1 MKYLNSMYG
10 FLVLLGCVF
19 CILIYSC
26 LGERGLMN
34 VLSMRQELEKIQEN
48 NIRLKQENES
58 LKEYSYLLKNDI
70 HYIEKIAREEL
81 GLLESGEVIYFFE
94 ND

>member
-1 MKYLNSMYG
+1 MKYLNSIYG
-10 FLVLLGCVF
+10 FLILLGCVF
-19 CILIYSC
+19 CIVIYSC

-34 VLSMRQELEKIQEN
+34 VLSLQEELQKIQHYNKSLE
-48 NIRLKQENES
+48 RENES
-58 LKEYSYLLKNDI
+58 LEEYRHLLKNDT

-81 GLLESGEVIYFFE
+81 GLIKPGEVVYFFE

>member
-1 MKYLNSMYG
+1 MKYLNSIYG
-10 FLVLLGCVF
+10 CLILLGCVF
-19 CILIYSC
+19 SIVIYSC

-34 VLSMRQELEKIQEN
+34 VLSMRKELQKIEQN
-48 NIRLKQENES
+48 NKSLEQENES
-58 LKEYSYLLKNDI
+58 LKEYSYLLKNDT

-81 GLLESGEVIYFFE
+81 GLLKPGEVVYFFE

>member
-1 MKYLNSMYG
+1 MKYLNSIYG
-10 FLVLLGCVF
+10 CLILLGCVF
-19 CILIYSC
+19 CIVIYSC

-34 VLSMRQELEKIQEN
+34 VLSMRKELHKIQQN
-48 NIRLKQENES
+48 NKSLEQENES
-58 LKEYSYLLKNDI
+58 LKEYSYLLKNDT

-81 GLLESGEVIYFFE
+81 GLLKSGEVVYFFE

>member
-10 FLVLLGCVF
+10 FLILLGCVF

-26 LGERGLMN
+26 LGDRGLMN

-81 GLLESGEVIYFFE
+81 GLLKSGEVVYFFE

>member
-81 GLLESGEVIYFFE
+81 GLLKSGEVVYFFE

>member
-1 MKYLNSMYG
+1 MYG

>member
-19 CILIYSC
+19 SIVIFSC
-26 LGERGLMN
+26 FGERGLMN
-34 VLSMRQELEKIQEN
+34 VLSMRQELQKIQGYNKSLE
-48 NIRLKQENES
+48 QENES
-58 LKEYSYLLKNDI
+58 LKEYNRLLKIDT

-81 GLLESGEVIYFFE
+81 GLLKPGEVVYFFE
-94 ND
+94 SD

>member
-1 MKYLNSMYG
+1 MKYLNSIYG
-10 FLVLLGCVF
+10 FVILLGCVF
-19 CILIYSC
+19 CIVIFSC

-34 VLSMRQELEKIQEN
+34 VLSMRKELQKIQQINES
-48 NIRLKQENES
+48 LEQENES
-58 LKEYSYLLKNDI
+58 LKEYSYLLKNDT

-81 GLLESGEVIYFFE
+81 GLLKSGEVVYFFE

>member
-1 MKYLNSMYG
+1 MKYLNSIYG
-10 FLVLLGCVF
+10 LLMLLGCVF
-19 CILIYSC
+19 SIVIYSC

-34 VLSMRQELEKIQEN
+34 VLSMRKELQKIQQVNKSLVE
-48 NIRLKQENES
+48 ENES
-58 LKEYSYLLKNDI
+58 LEAYSYLLKNDT

-81 GLLESGEVIYFFE
+81 GLLKPGEVVYFFE

>member
-1 MKYLNSMYG
+1 MKYLNSIYG
-10 FLVLLGCVF
+10 FVILMACVF
-19 CILIYSC
+19 SIVIYSC

-34 VLSMRQELEKIQEN
+34 VLSMRQELEKIQEYN
-48 NIRLKQENES
+48 KSLQQENES
-58 LKEYSYLLKNDI
+58 LEEYSHLLKNDT

-81 GLLESGEVIYFFE
+81 GLLKPGEVVYFFE

>member
-1 MKYLNSMYG
+1 MKYLNSIYG
-10 FLVLLGCVF
+10 CLILLGCVF
-19 CILIYSC
+19 CIVIYSC

-34 VLSMRQELEKIQEN
+34 VLSMRTELHKIQHN
-48 NIRLKQENES
+48 NKSLEQENES
-58 LKEYSYLLKNDI
+58 LKEYSCLLKNDT

-81 GLLESGEVIYFFE
+81 GLLKSGEVVYFFE

>member
-1 MKYLNSMYG
+1 MKYLNSIYG
-10 FLVLLGCVF
+10 CLILLGCVVAIVIF
-19 CILIYSC
+19 SC

-34 VLSMRQELEKIQEN
+34 VLSMRKELQKIEQN
-48 NIRLKQENES
+48 NKSLEQENES
-58 LKEYSYLLKNDI
+58 LKEYSYLLKNDT

-81 GLLESGEVIYFFE
+81 GLLKAGEVVYFFE

>member
-1 MKYLNSMYG
+1 M
-10 FLVLLGCVF
+10 
-19 CILIYSC
+19 IYSC

-34 VLSMRQELEKIQEN
+34 VLSMRQELQKIDESN
-48 NIRLKQENES
+48 KIIHQENES

-70 HYIEKIAREEL
+70 HVIENIAREEL
-81 GLLESGEVIYFFE
+81 GLLKSGEVVYFFE